1 MVEADPV
8 MRGARNGFLVTVV
21 VLVAIG
27 GYQFATIGTVRPPI
41 ATTWIVAVLTYYGSQ
56 YYYRRGDDG
65 ENDATDGSVD

>member
-27 GYQFATIGTVRPPI
+27 GYQFATEGTVTVPI
-41 ATTWIVAVLTYYGSQ
+41 VVTWIVAVLTYYGSQ
-56 YYYRRGDDG
+56 YYYRYSEDSR
-65 ENDATDGSVD
+65 ATER